1 MARNDGKN
9 RRGGKSEIC
18 RSASPTVAAQST
30 GLRRN
35 TVCVRNANLT
45 DKQIGNAQR
54 HNEREKESYT
64 NPDIVPERTAMNVH
78 YKQPT
83 DSYAGMFAA
92 MEQEG
97 VISTRGLKDD
107 AKKYGELIFD
117 VNTAYFDNNGGYEFA
132 RQFYADAYR
141 AAVKIVGGEQYI
153 LSAVMH
159 ADERNRAMSEARQL
173 CQGKAGRCA
182 TGDGSNQRFEARHRP
197 GRDVY
202 HYHLHVVYIP
212 VVEKKVLWTKRCKN
226 PALVGTVKET
236 ITQVSSSKKW
246 RSNPAVDE
254 NGNPILNKKGKPV
267 IQKSYSVLQDDFYQF
282 MRSAGYGDIERGEYG
297 SSEVHLTVTQ
307 FKVAQEQQR
316 LAEVVQ
322 DKQVVMNEITQ
333 LEEVRDQVVEQ
344 ADAAKERIK
353 ELAPK
358 LKDIESL
365 TKPYLKDPDEVLPQP
380 ATLESARTYRDKR
393 VLPLIKRILK
403 VLRGLFREFTDLKY
417 KHENLQREYS
427 RELGQSERL
436 RDRIHELLAEN
447 DGLRA
452 TARDFDRVCRF
463 FGRDRVT
470 NAVETVKRQE
480 PTQAQQHQPR
490 PIRRHQQS
498 L

>member
-9 RRGGKSEIC
+9 R
-18 RSASPTVAAQST
+18 AS
-30 GLRRN
+30 
-35 TVCVRNANLT
+35 VRNANLT
-45 DKQIGNAQR
+45 DKQIGNVQR

-64 NPDIVPERTAMNVH
+64 NQDIVPERTAMNVH
-78 YKQPT
+78 YKEPT
-83 DSYAGMFAA
+83 DSYAAMFAG

-97 VISTRGLKDD
+97 TISTRGLKDD
-107 AKKYGELIFD
+107 AKKFGELIFD

-132 RQFYADAYR
+132 KQFYGDAYR

-159 ADERNRAMSEARQL
+159 ADERNRAMSEAL
-173 CQGKAGRCA
+173 
-182 TGDGSNQRFEARHRP
+182 

-212 VVEKKVLWTKRCKN
+212 VVEKKVLWTKRCRD
-226 PALVGTVKET
+226 PALVGTVKEV

-282 MRSAGYGDIERGEYG
+282 MRAAGYGGIERGEYG

-322 DKQVVMNEITQ
+322 DKQEVMQELAQ
-333 LEEVRDQVVEQ
+333 LEEERETAAVQ
-344 ADAAKERIK
+344 AGAAKERIK

-358 LKDIESL
+358 LKDIEAL

-380 ATLESARTYRDKR
+380 AALESARTYRDKR
-393 VLPLIKRILK
+393 VLPVFKRILK

-417 KHENLQREYS
+417 QHEKLKRDYS
-427 RELGQSERL
+427 QELGAAERMRGRIQELDSENK
-436 RDRIHELLAEN
+436 H
-447 DGLRA
+447 LRA
-452 TARDFDRVCRF
+452 VSRDFDRVCRF
-463 FGRDRVT
+463 FGRDRVE
-470 NAVETVKRQE
+470 NAVETVKQQE
-480 PTQAQQHQPR
+480 KTQIQQTQPR
-490 PIRRHQQS
+490 HIRRNQQS

>member
-64 NPDIVPERTAMNVH
+64 NPDIVPERTAMNVR

-83 DSYAGMFAA
+83 DSYARMFAA

-159 ADERNRAMSEARQL
+159 ADERNRAMSEAL
-173 CQGKAGRCA
+173 
-182 TGDGSNQRFEARHRP
+182 

-212 VVEKKVLWTKRCKN
+212 VVEKKVLWTKRCKD

-282 MRSAGYGDIERGEYG
+282 MRSAGYSDIERGEYG

-322 DKQVVMNEITQ
+322 DKQVVMSEITQ
-333 LEEVRDQVVEQ
+333 LEEVRDQVAEQ

-365 TKPYLKDPDEVLPQP
+365 TRPYMKDPDEVLPQP
-380 ATLESARTYRDKR
+380 TTLESARTYRDKR
-393 VLPLIKRILK
+393 VLPLLKRILK

-417 KHENLQREYS
+417 KHESLQRDYS
-427 RELGQSERL
+427 KELGQSERL

-447 DGLRA
+447 EGLRA

-480 PTQAQQHQPR
+480 TTQMQQHQPR

>member
-159 ADERNRAMSEARQL
+159 ADERNRAMSEAL
-173 CQGKAGRCA
+173 
-182 TGDGSNQRFEARHRP
+182 

-212 VVEKKVLWTKRCKN
+212 VVEKKVLWTKRCKD

-236 ITQVSSSKKW
+236 IIQVSSSKKW

-282 MRSAGYGDIERGEYG
+282 MRSAGYNDIERGEYG

-316 LAEVVQ
+316 LTEVVQ
-322 DKQVVMNEITQ
+322 DKQVIMNEITR
-333 LEEVRDQVVEQ
+333 LEEVRDQVVER

-393 VLPLIKRILK
+393 ALPLIKRILK

-417 KHENLQREYS
+417 KHESLQRDYS
-427 RELGQSERL
+427 KELGQSERL

-447 DGLRA
+447 EGLRA

-480 PTQAQQHQPR
+480 AIQVQQHQPR

>member
-9 RRGGKSEIC
+9 R
-18 RSASPTVAAQST
+18 AS
-30 GLRRN
+30 
-35 TVCVRNANLT
+35 VRNANLT

-78 YKQPT
+78 YKRPT
-83 DSYAGMFAA
+83 DSYAGMFAT
-92 MEQEG
+92 MEREG
-97 VISTRGLKDD
+97 VISTRGLKDN

-132 RQFYADAYR
+132 KQFYADAYR
-141 AAVKIVGGEQYI
+141 AAVKIVGCEQYI

-159 ADERNRAMSEARQL
+159 ADERNRAMSEALGQ
-173 CQGKAGRCA
+173 
-182 TGDGSNQRFEARHRP
+182 
-197 GRDVY
+197 DVY

-282 MRSAGYGDIERGEYG
+282 MRSAGYGGIERGEYG

-322 DKQVVMNEITQ
+322 DKRIVMNEITQ
-333 LEEVRDQVVEQ
+333 LEEERDQVAEQ
-344 ADAAKERIK
+344 ADAARDRIK

-393 VLPLIKRILK
+393 ALPLIKRILK

-436 RDRIHELLAEN
+436 RNRIHDLIAEN
-447 DGLRA
+447 EGLRA
-452 TARDFDRVCRF
+452 TAKDFDRVCRF
-463 FGRDRVT
+463 FGKDRVT

-480 PTQAQQHQPR
+480 TTQAQQHQPR
-490 PIRRHQQS
+490 AIRRHQQS

>member
-9 RRGGKSEIC
+9 R
-18 RSASPTVAAQST
+18 AS
-30 GLRRN
+30 
-35 TVCVRNANLT
+35 VRNANLT

-92 MEQEG
+92 MEREG

-132 RQFYADAYR
+132 KQFYADAYR
-141 AAVKIVGGEQYI
+141 AAVKIVGGEQFI

-159 ADERNRAMSEARQL
+159 ADERNRAMSEAL
-173 CQGKAGRCA
+173 
-182 TGDGSNQRFEARHRP
+182 

-212 VVEKKVLWTKRCKN
+212 VVEKKVLWTKRCRD

-322 DKQVVMNEITQ
+322 DKRIVMNEITQ
-333 LEEVRDQVVEQ
+333 LEEERDQVAEQ
-344 ADAAKERIK
+344 ADAARDRIK

-365 TKPYLKDPDEVLPQP
+365 TRPYLKDPDEVLPQP
-380 ATLESARTYRDKR
+380 GALESARTYRDKR
-393 VLPLIKRILK
+393 ALPLLKRILQ

-436 RDRIHELLAEN
+436 RDRIHDLIAEN
-447 DGLRA
+447 EGLRA
-452 TARDFDRVCRF
+452 TARDFDRVSRF

-470 NAVETVKRQE
+470 NAVETVKWQE
-480 PTQAQQHQPR
+480 NAQIQSQQQSQPR

>member
-9 RRGGKSEIC
+9 R
-18 RSASPTVAAQST
+18 AS
-30 GLRRN
+30 
-35 TVCVRNANLT
+35 VRNANLT

-159 ADERNRAMSEARQL
+159 ADERNRAMSEAL
-173 CQGKAGRCA
+173 
-182 TGDGSNQRFEARHRP
+182 

-212 VVEKKVLWTKRCKN
+212 VVEKKVLWTKRCKD

-282 MRSAGYGDIERGEYG
+282 MRSAGYNDIERGEYG

-316 LAEVVQ
+316 LTEVVQ
-322 DKQVVMNEITQ
+322 DKQVIMNEITR
-333 LEEVRDQVVEQ
+333 LEEVRDQVVER

-393 VLPLIKRILK
+393 ALPLIKRILK

-417 KHENLQREYS
+417 KHESLQRDYS
-427 RELGQSERL
+427 KELGQSERL

-447 DGLRA
+447 EGLRA

-480 PTQAQQHQPR
+480 AIQVQQHQPR

>member
-9 RRGGKSEIC
+9 R
-18 RSASPTVAAQST
+18 AS
-30 GLRRN
+30 
-35 TVCVRNANLT
+35 VRNANLT

-97 VISTRGLKDD
+97 VISTRGMKDD

-132 RQFYADAYR
+132 RRFYGDAYR

-159 ADERNRAMSEARQL
+159 ADERNRAMSEAL
-173 CQGKAGRCA
+173 
-182 TGDGSNQRFEARHRP
+182 

-212 VVEKKVLWTKRCKN
+212 VVEKKVLWTKRCKD

-236 ITQVSSSKKW
+236 IIQVSSSKKW

-282 MRSAGYGDIERGEYG
+282 MRSAGYNDIERGEYG

-316 LAEVVQ
+316 LTEVVQ
-322 DKQVVMNEITQ
+322 DKQVIMNEITR
-333 LEEVRDQVVEQ
+333 LEEVRDQVVER

-365 TKPYLKDPDEVLPQP
+365 TRPYLKEPDEVLPQP

-393 VLPLIKRILK
+393 ALPLIKRILK

-427 RELGQSERL
+427 KELSQSERL

-447 DGLRA
+447 EGLRA

-480 PTQAQQHQPR
+480 AIQVQQHQPR